1 MRSKE
6 DLKKI
11 IARIN
16 GKGYK
21 AYKEIQGDYD
31 FGGFVLYIDHVQGDP
46 FASPSRVRLWVDMK
60 RAGFPEELYKTSVR
74 TTALEDFLARQAA
87 AVIRKLPRV
96 NGTGGS
102 GEIYIDKGGQEILKR
117 TAVKVCSDYV
127 EARLSVGLPAF
138 GRRINGG
145 GAETLFFSNLP
156 EIAEKALL
164 YRNIDAESAR
174 KWVELAEDQEYL
186 RDQLKKSRLVAFVA
200 DGSILP
206 RESGISDRP
215 MRGDRVVP
223 FKSPE
228 SLKVS
233 FELPNAGVVGG
244 MGIPEGVTL
253 IVGGGYHGKTTLL
266 SALQRGVYNHIPGD
280 GREFVITVK
289 DAVKIRA
296 EDGRRVEKVDISPF
310 ITNLPDGQDTRKFS
324 TENAS
329 GSTSQAANI
338 MEAVEIGTSLLL
350 LDEDTCATNFMIRDA
365 RMQKLVAKEK
375 EPITPFIDRVR
386 QLYEELGISTVL
398 VMGGSGDYF
407 DMADCVIKMQDYRP
421 YDVTEEA
428 RRIAAEIKT
437 DRRIERTEGP
447 ISVTPRV
454 ILKEGLELRGKKK
467 VKSRDVDTLQYGG
480 EYIEMDYVE
489 QLVDRSQTSAVG
501 EIIRYAV
508 EKYVDGG
515 RTFKEIVEMV
525 FADIEKYGIDVVSP
539 FYGKHPGNLALPRPQ
554 EVAAGLNRYRGLRVK

>member
-1 MRSKE
+1 M
-6 DLKKI
+6 
-11 IARIN
+11 
-16 GKGYK
+16 
-21 AYKEIQGDYD
+21 
-31 FGGFVLYIDHVQGDP
+31 
-46 FASPSRVRLWVDMK
+46 
-60 RAGFPEELYKTSVR
+60 
-74 TTALEDFLARQAA
+74 
-87 AVIRKLPRV
+87 
-96 NGTGGS
+96 
-102 GEIYIDKGGQEILKR
+102 
-117 TAVKVCSDYV
+117 
-127 EARLSVGLPAF
+127 
-138 GRRINGG
+138 
-145 GAETLFFSNLP
+145 P
-156 EIAEKALL
+156 EIAEKGLL
-164 YRNIDAESAR
+164 YRNIDAELAK

-186 RDQLKKSRLVAFVA
+186 REELKKRRLVAFVA

-215 MRGDRVVP
+215 MRGDKVVP

-228 SLKVS
+228 NLKVS
-233 FELPNAGVVGG
+233 FELPNAGVVEG

-266 SALQRGVYNHIPGD
+266 SALQRGVYDHIPGD
-280 GREFVITVK
+280 GREFVITVR

-310 ITNLPDGQDTRKFS
+310 IANLPDGQDTRKFS

-407 DMADCVIKMQDYRP
+407 EVADCVIKMQDYRP

-437 DRRIERTEGP
+437 DRRVERTEGP
-447 ISVTPRV
+447 IAVTPRV

-467 VKSRDVDTLQYGG
+467 IKSRDVDTLQYGG
-480 EYIEMDYVE
+480 KFIEMDYVE

-508 EKYVDGG
+508 EKYVDGK
-515 RTFKEIVEMV
+515 RTLKEIVEMV
-525 FADIEKYGIDVVSP
+525 FADIEKYGLDIVSP
-539 FYGKHPGNLALPRPQ
+539 FYGKHPGNLAMPRPQ

>member
-46 FASPSRVRLWVDMK
+46 FASPSRVRLRVDMK
-60 RAGFPEELYKTSVR
+60 RAGFPAELFKTPVR

-87 AVIRKLPRV
+87 SIIRKLPRV

-117 TAVKVCSDYV
+117 TAVKVCPDYV

-164 YRNIDAESAR
+164 YRNVDAVSAK

-186 RDQLKKSRLVAFVA
+186 RDQLKKRRLVAFVA

-215 MRGDRVVP
+215 MKGDRVVP

-228 SLKVS
+228 SLKVT
-233 FELPNAGVVGG
+233 FELPNAGVVEG

-407 DMADCVIKMQDYRP
+407 DVAGCVIKMQDYRP

-428 RRIAAEIKT
+428 RRIAAQIKT
-437 DRRIERTEGP
+437 DRRVERTEGP
-447 ISVTPRV
+447 IAVTPRV

-508 EKYVDGG
+508 EKYVDGR
-515 RTFKEIVEMV
+515 RTLKEIVDMV
-525 FADIEKYGIDVVSP
+525 FADIEKYGIDIVST